1 MLDNIPAEVQTG
13 VKALFREGNE
23 VGLIDFFITGGG
35 CINQGG
41 KLRTTNGD
49 FFIKWNDRHK
59 FPLMFK
65 TEARGLETL
74 RNEDAIGVPRVIGHG
89 ESGSYQFLLLE
100 FVEPRDPSP
109 SFWEKLGHQL
119 ASVHQI
125 HGNAFGLDH
134 DNYIGSLP
142 QYNRENTSWADF
154 FLDQRL
160 EIQLKLAADAGLI
173 SLAEAKNFD
182 VLFSK
187 LPSLLPYEE
196 PSLVHGDLWSG
207 NILSGP
213 SGNPYLIDPAVYYG
227 NREADLAMTLLFGG
241 FRDRFYSAYAETYP
255 LLPGYKNRVDFYN
268 LYPLLVHL
276 NLFGRQYLS
285 RIKTILD
292 GFI

>member
-13 VKALFREGNE
+13 VKALFREGIE
-23 VGLIDFFITGGG
+23 VGLIDFFVTGGG

-49 FFIKWNDRHK
+49 FFIKWNDQHK

-65 TEARGLETL
+65 TEASGLETL
-74 RNEDAIGVPRVIGHG
+74 RNAEAIGVPRVIGQG
-89 ESGSYQFLLLE
+89 DSGGYQFLLLE
-100 FVEPRDPSP
+100 FVEPQDASP

-119 ASVHQI
+119 ASVHQV
-125 HGNAFGLDH
+125 HANVFGLDH

-142 QYNRENTSWADF
+142 QYNRERTSWADF
-154 FLDQRL
+154 FLEQRL
-160 EIQLKLAADAGLI
+160 GIQLKLAADAGLI
-173 SLAEAKNFD
+173 SFVEAKNFE
-182 VLFSK
+182 VLFLK

-196 PSLVHGDLWSG
+196 PTLVHGDLWSG

-213 SGNPYLIDPAVYYG
+213 SGNPYLIDPAIYFG
-227 NREADLAMTLLFGG
+227 SREADLAMTLLFGG
-241 FRDRFYSAYAETYP
+241 FGDRFYSAYAEAYP
-255 LLPGYKNRVDFYN
+255 LLPGYKNRVHLYN

-285 RIKTILD
+285 RINTILNR
-292 GFI
+292 FI